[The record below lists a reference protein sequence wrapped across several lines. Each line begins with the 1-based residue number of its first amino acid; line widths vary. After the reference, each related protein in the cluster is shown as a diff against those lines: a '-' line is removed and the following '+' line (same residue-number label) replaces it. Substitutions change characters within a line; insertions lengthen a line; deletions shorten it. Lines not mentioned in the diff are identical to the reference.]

1 MSDGRGLSLA
11 AAGALLLFFGT
22 FDSVL
27 AKTLLSFQSTGWGG
41 VAHYFEKPG
50 FQCFLMFC
58 GCSFSLPMGTCWGPY
73 GTYRLKDF
81 DLRHWVLP
89 VFVSLG
95 AAFGVFLET
104 IGLMRVNASVYQM
117 LRGSLTISSTLWALL
132 ILKRRFPAYQW
143 IGMGLSA
150 AALVIVGIAGVQI
163 TGINN
168 RYGWGQRLL
177 GVIAILSAEIGQG
190 AQMVYNEWLLKRADL
205 PVMFVVGMD
214 GIWGIV
220 FEMLILQWVTFLIP
234 GKDPFSIGG
243 SFEFWGDTWLMLG
256 HSWQLSAISIGLI
269 LSIGG
274 YNVWAMTVTA
284 RGSAVHRTIFEALR
298 TMTTWASMLIIG
310 AFDSSF
316 GEKWQKWS
324 WLQLGG
330 FAVLVYASLV
340 FNRVVKFPGIT
351 YLNEE
356 PLLDKPQD
364 STVSG
369 DVSGSD
375 RALI

>member
-1 MSDGRGLSLA
+1 MRDRPGLSLGS
-11 AAGALLLFFGT
+11 AGALLLFFGT
-22 FDSVL
+22 FDSVISKVL
-27 AKTLLSFQSTGWGG
+27 VSFQSTGWGG
-41 VAHYFEKPG
+41 VGHYFEKPG

-58 GCSFSLPMGTCWGPY
+58 GCAFSLPIGTCWGPY

-95 AAFGVFLET
+95 AAFGVFFET
-104 IGLMRVNASVYQM
+104 IGLMRVNASIYQM

-132 ILKRRFPAYQW
+132 ILKRRFPAHQW

-150 AALVIVGIAGVQI
+150 AALVVVGTAGVQV
-163 TGINN
+163 TGIDN

-177 GVIAILSAEIGQG
+177 GVGAILLAEVGQG

-214 GIWGIV
+214 GVWGIV
-220 FEMLILQWVTFLIP
+220 FELLILQWVTFLIP
-234 GKDPFSIGG
+234 GKDPSPIGG
-243 SFEFWGDTWLMLG
+243 SFEFWGDTLFMLG
-256 HSWQLSAISIGLI
+256 NSWQLSVIAMAMI
-269 LSIGG
+269 LSVGG
-274 YNVWAMTVTA
+274 YNIWAMTVTA

-298 TMTTWASMLIIG
+298 TATTWTSMLVIG
-310 AFDSSF
+310 AFDSAF

-330 FAVLVYASLV
+330 FALLVYASLV
-340 FNRVVKFPGIT
+340 FNRVLKFPCIA
-351 YLNEE
+351 YVDEQS
-356 PLLDKPQD
+356 LLQSDKPPE
-364 STVSG
+364 
-369 DVSGSD
+369 
-375 RALI
+375 